1 MNAREPFVLAF
12 STAFSFGV
20 IEFLATMNIGF
31 LAFYF
36 LVGIVAGAIASL
48 LSVVT
53 CWNSC

>member
-1 MNAREPFVLAF
+1 MNLKESFVLAF

-20 IEFLATMNIGF
+20 IEFLASMNIGF

-48 LSVVT
+48 LSVIT